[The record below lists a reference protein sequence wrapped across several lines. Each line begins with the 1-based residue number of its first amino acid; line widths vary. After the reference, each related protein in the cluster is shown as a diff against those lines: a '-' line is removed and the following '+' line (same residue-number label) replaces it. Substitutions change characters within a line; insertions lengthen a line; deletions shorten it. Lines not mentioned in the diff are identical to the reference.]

1 MHVILTAEDGFGKM
15 LDEFE
20 REFQKLREEVKD
32 VKEDINR
39 RQEMLKV
46 INQKSAN
53 SIMLRNKISKNLTN
67 CQEHLTTIKSQLRQQ
82 KKKYSEEEMANKN
95 DRIQRVA
102 DNLEVLNDL
111 FTHQDEIEQRKIG
124 MKLLTDDDIERQ
136 MVFKNRRQMNSDK
149 PKNYD
154 IDEDDE
160 NAFRDLN
167 EYEQGLL
174 AKFEDNDKEID

>member
-1 MHVILTAEDGFGKM
+1 
-15 LDEFE
+15 
-20 REFQKLREEVKD
+20 
-32 VKEDINR
+32 
-39 RQEMLKV
+39 
-46 INQKSAN
+46 
-53 SIMLRNKISKNLTN
+53 
-67 CQEHLTTIKSQLRQQ
+67 
-82 KKKYSEEEMANKN
+82 
-95 DRIQRVA
+95 
-102 DNLEVLNDL
+102 
-111 FTHQDEIEQRKIG
+111 

-174 AKFEDNDKEID
+174 AKFEDNDKEIDQMLD